1 MRKST
6 TVITTVL
13 IAAVF
18 IAGLC
23 IMLYPTVSNIFNI
36 KAHKKEINT
45 YSMDVDSADNSL
57 IQEAIESAREYNEE
71 LCESAQSF
79 LISDEERLVYQSL
92 LCMPGTDVMGYIDIP
107 KIDCRLPI
115 YHGTSEE
122 VLVKGI
128 GHVEGSS
135 LPVGGESTHCVLSGH
150 RGLPSSKL
158 FSELNILEV
167 GDRFTVSVLGE
178 DLVYEVDEIYTVL
191 PSEIEKL
198 LIVDNEDLC
207 TLVTCTPYGINSHR
221 LLVRGKRAFID

>member
-6 TVITTVL
+6 TVITTVIIVL
-13 IAAVF
+13 VFAAGV
-18 IAGLC
+18 G
-23 IMLYPTVSNIFNI
+23 IMLYPTLSNLWNA
-36 KAHKKEINT
+36 KEYKKEISS
-45 YSMDVDSADNSL
+45 YSMDVDSADDAL
-57 IQEAIESAREYNEE
+57 IKEATEAAREYNKR
-71 LCESAQSF
+71 LCDGEQSF
-79 LISDEERLVYQSL
+79 LLSDEERSVYESL
-92 LCMPGTDVMGYIDIP
+92 LCMPDTDVMGYIDIP

-150 RGLPSSKL
+150 RGLPSAKL
-158 FSELNILEV
+158 FSDLNSLEV

-178 DLVYEVDEIYTVL
+178 DLTYEVDEINVVL
-191 PSEIEKL
+191 PSETEKL
-198 LIVDNEDLC
+198 LIADGEDLC

-221 LLVRGKRAFID
+221 LLVRGKRILN